1 MSGRGKG
8 GKGLGKGGAK
18 RHRKVLRDNIQGIT
32 KPAIRRLARRGGVKR
47 ISGLIYEET
56 RGVLKVFLENVIRDA
71 VTYTEHAKRKT
82 VTAMDVVYA
91 LKRQGRTL
99 NTALHLQPEE
109 AKMARTKQTAR
120 KSTGGKAPR
129 KQLATK
135 AARKSAPATGGVKK
149 PHRYRPGTV
158 ALREIRRYQKST
170 ELLIRK
176 LPFQR
181 LVREIAQD
189 FKTDLRFQSSAVMAL
204 QEASEAYLVGLFE
217 DTNLCAIHAK
227 RVTIMPKDIQ
237 LARRIRG
244 ERGITKPAIRRL
256 ARRGGVKRISGLI
269 YEETRGVLK
278 VFLENVIRD
287 AVTYTEHAK
296 RKTVTAMD
304 VVYALKRQGRTLYG
318 FVALLGLGGLLSL
331 LGQQNSLDVGQHTS
345 LSDGHSTKQLVK
357 LLVVADGQLQVA
369 GNDTGLLVVTGGVS
383 SQLQDLSGQILQ
395 HSSQVDGGA
404 GTHTLGIVAFAQQP
418 VDTTHWELE
427 SSARRAGLCLGS
439 GFSTGFTA
447 ERRARNKM
455 ARTKQTARKSTGG
468 KAPRKQLATK
478 AARKSAPATGGV
490 KKPHRYRPGTVALR
504 EIRRYQKSTELLIRK
519 LPFQRLVREI
529 AQDFKTDLRF
539 QSSAVMALQEASEA
553 YLVGLFED
561 TNLCAIHA
569 KRVTIM
575 PKDIQLARR
584 IRGERA

>member
-99 NTALHLQPEE
+99 
-109 AKMARTKQTAR
+109 
-120 KSTGGKAPR
+120 
-129 KQLATK
+129 
-135 AARKSAPATGGVKK
+135 
-149 PHRYRPGTV
+149 
-158 ALREIRRYQKST
+158 
-170 ELLIRK
+170 
-176 LPFQR
+176 
-181 LVREIAQD
+181 
-189 FKTDLRFQSSAVMAL
+189 
-204 QEASEAYLVGLFE
+204 
-217 DTNLCAIHAK
+217 
-227 RVTIMPKDIQ
+227 
-237 LARRIRG
+237 
-244 ERGITKPAIRRL
+244 
-256 ARRGGVKRISGLI
+256 
-269 YEETRGVLK
+269 
-278 VFLENVIRD
+278 
-287 AVTYTEHAK
+287 
-296 RKTVTAMD
+296 
-304 VVYALKRQGRTLYG
+304 YG
-318 FVALLGLGGLLSL
+318 FGAGIGSLLGLCGLLGL
-331 LGQQNSLDVGQHTS
+331 LGQQHRLDVGQHST
-345 LSDGHSTKQLVK
+345 LSDGDSTQQLVE
-357 LLVVADGQLQVA
+357 LLVVADGQLQVTGDDA
-369 GNDTGLLVVTGGVS
+369 GLLVVAGGVP
-383 SQLQDLSGQILQ
+383 SQLQDLSGQILE
-395 HSSQVDGGA
+395 HSGQVDGGS
-404 GTHTLGIVAFAQQP
+404 GTDPLAVVAFAQQP
-418 VDTTHWELE
+418 VNTAHWELE
-427 SSARRAGLCLGS
+427 SGSRGADETRERNEKQRLKAAFYVRGEERDDAGDQSEKLP
-439 GFSTGFTA
+439 A
-447 ERRARNKM
+447 ERDGEADFLNAASSNERRTLSREETPLGGAELQEEPLTNQDPERSQNRSM